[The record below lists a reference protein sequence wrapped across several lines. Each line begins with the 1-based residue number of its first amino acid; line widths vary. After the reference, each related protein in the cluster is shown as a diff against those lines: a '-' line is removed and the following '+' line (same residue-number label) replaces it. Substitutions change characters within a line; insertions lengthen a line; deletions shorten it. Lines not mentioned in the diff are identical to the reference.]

1 MTPQNDLINIGQTS
15 LRNAITALTATMAT
29 LGDSFTRAVEMIL
42 HCRGKVILTGMG
54 KSGHVA
60 RKIAA
65 TLTSTGTPAIFLHAA
80 EAAHGD
86 LGIIR
91 AEDIVV
97 ALSYSGETAEVC
109 TVVEYAKRNGNA
121 VIAIT
126 GSEASHIATTSDIHL
141 SVVVEEEDCV
151 LNLVPTTSTIVQMAI
166 GDALAEALIYAR
178 NFHTEDFAHL
188 HPGGHIEQRIATT
201 KTNK

>member
-91 AEDIVV
+91 A
-97 ALSYSGETAEVC
+97 
-109 TVVEYAKRNGNA
+109 
-121 VIAIT
+121 
-126 GSEASHIATTSDIHL
+126 
-141 SVVVEEEDCV
+141 
-151 LNLVPTTSTIVQMAI
+151 
-166 GDALAEALIYAR
+166 
-178 NFHTEDFAHL
+178 
-188 HPGGHIEQRIATT
+188 
-201 KTNK
+201 